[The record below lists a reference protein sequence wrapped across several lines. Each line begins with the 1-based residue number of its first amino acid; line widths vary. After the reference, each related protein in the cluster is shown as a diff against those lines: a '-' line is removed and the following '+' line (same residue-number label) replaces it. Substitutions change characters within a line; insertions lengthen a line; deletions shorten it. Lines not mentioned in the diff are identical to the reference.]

1 LNEASK
7 EVLFIEC
14 KWKTLSM
21 VESMRNLEKLKKKAD
36 FVKWNKGDRSEYYG
50 IVAKKVEGKDTLR
63 RKGFVVFDLDDL

>member
-1 LNEASK
+1 
-7 EVLFIEC
+7 
-14 KWKTLSM
+14 M